1 MLQSCREIKL
11 QQGGKKTLYLSNHI
25 TWVEIILQ
33 PHRLKILEKLS
44 IFAITKIINKAA
56 FAYFQP
62 QLLHSHKTFLE
73 SLTNWELMVWASS
86 LILFLLRLATL
97 GSETNC
103 KYSNSSVL
111 LTEQVKHT
119 GARADSR
126 FILSVHVWITLSLFA
141 MFNKCSRS
149 QINLYL
155 KMEKKPNKKEE
166 LSIVNN
172 VLKLATKLMKVSRSR
187 SSFHWCFAT
196 QGVLFYLVCII
207 FAFYSTCTAK
217 KHLCDCFQ
225 SINMYWKCSV
235 QPKYKLERVFQI
247 PHVNKQTI
255 GKNCWC
261 FQKQFI

>member
-1 MLQSCREIKL
+1 MLFS
-11 QQGGKKTLYLSNHI
+11 
-25 TWVEIILQ
+25 
-33 PHRLKILEKLS
+33 
-44 IFAITKIINKAA
+44 
-56 FAYFQP
+56 P

-126 FILSVHVWITLSLFA
+126 FIQSVRVWIMLSLFA
-141 MFNKCSRS
+141 MFNKCSHS

-172 VLKLATKLMKVSRSR
+172 VLKLATKLMKVRRSR
-187 SSFHWCFAT
+187 LYLYYFCL
-196 QGVLFYLVCII
+196 LF
-207 FAFYSTCTAK
+207 TK
-217 KHLCDCFQ
+217 KHLCDCFR
-225 SINMYWKCSV
+225 SINTYWKCSV
-235 QPKYKLERVFQI
+235 QPKYNLERVFQI
-247 PHVNKQTI
+247 PHMNKQTI

-261 FQKQFI
+261 FQKQCI

>member
-1 MLQSCREIKL
+1 MPWDKITARWQ
-11 QQGGKKTLYLSNHI
+11 KTLYLSNHI
-25 TWVEIILQ
+25 TWVEILLQ

-56 FAYFQP
+56 FAFFP

-126 FILSVHVWITLSLFA
+126 FIQLVRIWITLFA
-141 MFNKCSRS
+141 IFNKCSRS

-172 VLKLATKLMKVSRSR
+172 VLKLATKLMKVSRSH
-187 SSFHWCFAT
+187 SLFHWCFAT
-196 QGVLFYLVCII
+196 QGVFIGII
-207 FAFYSTCTAK
+207 LAFYS
-217 KHLCDCFQ
+217 
-225 SINMYWKCSV
+225 
-235 QPKYKLERVFQI
+235 QPKSTYVTAFSL
-247 PHVNKQTI
+247 
-255 GKNCWC
+255 
-261 FQKQFI
+261 

>member
-1 MLQSCREIKL
+1 MA
-11 QQGGKKTLYLSNHI
+11 KKLYLSNHI

-33 PHRLKILEKLS
+33 PHWLKILEKLS
-44 IFAITKIINKAA
+44 TFAITKIINKAA
-56 FAYFQP
+56 FAFFPP

-119 GARADSR
+119 GAWADSR
-126 FILSVHVWITLSLFA
+126 FIQSVHIWITLSLFA
-141 MFNKCSRS
+141 IFNKCSRS

-196 QGVLFYLVCII
+196 LEVFICII
-207 FAFYSTCTAK
+207 FAFYSTRTTK

-225 SINMYWKCSV
+225 SINTYWKYSV

-247 PHVNKQTI
+247 PHMNKQTI

-261 FQKQFI
+261 FQKRFI